1 MSSLV
6 MCISSVCK
14 ISQYYKSQWGKLLLL
29 YIILQEYGN
38 TLKGKYIK
46 YLKDGIYELRVKQS
60 TNITRVLYFFY
71 NGENIVFTH
80 GFVKKTDETPPREIE
95 RAKKYKVDYIT
106 RMEMES
112 NG

>member
-1 MSSLV
+1 MSKFA
-6 MCISSVCK
+6 INF
-14 ISQYYKSQWGKLLLL
+14 YKK
-29 YIILQEYGN
+29 
-38 TLKGKYIK
+38 
-46 YLKDGIYELRVKQS
+46 R
-60 TNITRVLYFFY
+60 